1 MDQNQPGSSER
12 DDWTDTRARLK
23 SKAEE
28 ERGKAISLLKECFF
42 SISPEMQNNPNFNM
56 KIESAVNSILNS
68 ALAEAISTD
77 MEMTEATMKAFCS
90 SPKCDLND

>member
-28 ERGKAISLLKECFF
+28 ERGKAIGLLKECFF
-42 SISPEMQNNPNFNM
+42 SISPEMRDNSEINM

-68 ALAEAISTD
+68 ALAEAINTD
-77 MEMTEATMKAFCS
+77 MEMTEATMKALCDS
-90 SPKCDLND
+90 HKCNINE